1 MATHTVDDL
10 LTLHEP
16 NTYEFRVIF
25 VSVSHAGGGAAPLD
39 VRITVDL
46 GWDAYDRS
54 IATFQLFHC
63 PPDVRGDGPEDGLIE
78 GKRVRVEARLD
89 DALAR
94 EHFAG
99 ADAEAVASRLI
110 ELSDS
115 DPQHALLETEAWF
128 ALTVT
133 QALDLP
139 PDAPEGA
146 ALREGYRTTWAGAP
160 KVTR

>member
-1 MATHTVDDL
+1 TH
-10 LTLHEP
+10 
-16 NTYEFRVIF
+16 EFQVIF
-25 VSVSHAGGGAAPLD
+25 VSTSHSGGDAPD

-54 IATFQLFHC
+54 IQIFQLFHC

-94 EHFAG
+94 EHFAD
-99 ADAEAVASRLI
+99 ADAEGVAARLI
-110 ELSDS
+110 ELRDS
-115 DPQHALLETEAWF
+115 DAQHPLLETESWF
-128 ALTVT
+128 AITVT

-139 PDAPEGA
+139 ADAPEGA
-146 ALREGYRTTWAGAP
+146 SL
-160 KVTR
+160 